1 MKKCVSAVLCIA
13 LALSICTHA
22 TAATPDELWLA
33 AESLREQGIMVG
45 DQTGSLHL
53 DDSLTRAELAAILC
67 RLRVNQEHIA
77 AEETLYTRYCTFSD
91 VPGWARVYVGYCA
104 FNGLMVGYDT
114 GAFGAGD
121 SVTPAAAC
129 TVVLRHCHC
138 RRNHIP
144 GRPCCHA
151 LSCSSQHPFRHGCA
165 EESRQRR
172 W

>member
-13 LALSICTHA
+13 LALFICTHA

-77 AEETLYTRYCTFSD
+77 AEEALYTRYCTFSD
-91 VPGWARVYVGYCA
+91 VRGWARVYVGYCA
-104 FNGLMVGYDT
+104 CGL
-114 GAFGAGD
+114 
-121 SVTPAAAC
+121 
-129 TVVLRHCHC
+129 LRVQWVD
-138 RRNHIP
+138 
-144 GRPCCHA
+144 GR
-151 LSCSSQHPFRHGCA
+151 L
-165 EESRQRR
+165 
-172 W
+172 